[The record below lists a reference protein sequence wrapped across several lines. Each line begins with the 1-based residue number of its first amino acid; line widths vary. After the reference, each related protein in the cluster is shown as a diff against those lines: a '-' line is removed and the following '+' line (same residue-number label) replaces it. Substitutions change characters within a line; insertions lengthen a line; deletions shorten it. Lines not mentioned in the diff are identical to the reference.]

1 VIAYD
6 HCAGPTAHQNIE
18 HHVIAARQNRM
29 INQSDTEQIE
39 KRIMMAHVYKDCE
52 FLRLI
57 FWQQTK

>member
-39 KRIMMAHVYKDCE
+39 KRIMMAHVYKDC
-52 FLRLI
+52 LAAD
-57 FWQQTK
+57 